1 MTSARR
7 VTVEVDPDGEPIAG
21 RVQNDREPSRP
32 FTGWL
37 ELLAALEAALRPNES
52 QED

>member
-1 MTSARR
+1 MTGKRR
-7 VTVEVDPDGEPIAG
+7 VTVEVDPNCEPITG
-21 RVQNDREPSRP
+21 RLENEPEPSRP

-37 ELLAALEAALRPNES
+37 ELLAALEAALTEHDR